1 MKNLKNFAAAL
12 WMYLQLLTISKL
24 YFSVKKYRA
33 SGEVEKER
41 EAICDLQHKWGS
53 KMVKKCG
60 IELHVEGVENI
71 PQEPCL
77 FVANHQSYVDLA
89 VFTAALN
96 RQVGFIAKKSLTRLP
111 LYGKFIYAVRSVF
124 IDHND
129 ARGAVKVIDTG
140 IEYLQ
145 LGFSMGIFPEG
156 RRSKSGEMD
165 HFKKGSLRLATKP
178 GVPVVPVTISGTYK
192 AFEQN
197 GYFCPCKVHVYVHE
211 PIETKGMEKQKANG
225 LAEEVEHI
233 IRIKLEELQRME
245 HEIV

>member
-1 MKNLKNFAAAL
+1 MKILKNIPTAI
-12 WMYLQLLTISKL
+12 WMYLQLLTIAKL

-33 SGEVEKER
+33 NGEIEKEID
-41 EAICDLQHKWGS
+41 AIARMQHKWGS

-60 IELHVEGVENI
+60 IDLHVEGGERI
-71 PQEPCL
+71 PKEPCL

-96 RQVGFIAKKSLTRLP
+96 RQVGFIAKKSLTKLP
-111 LYGKFIYAVRSVF
+111 FYGKFIYSVRSVF

-140 IEYLQ
+140 IEYLN

-156 RRSKSGEMD
+156 RRSKCAEMD

-192 AFEQN
+192 AFEEN
-197 GYFCPCKVHVYVHE
+197 GYFCPCRVDVYVHE
-211 PIETKGMEKQKANG
+211 PIQTKDMEKQRANG
-225 LAEEVEHI
+225 LAEDVEKI
-233 IRIKLEELQRME
+233 IRQKLEELQRME
-245 HEIV
+245 NGIG